1 MAASPDGRPESG
13 ADRPAA
19 PPGRVLARPHAHRLP
34 ASCPTVTGEGASAWS
49 RAPRGAPAFP
59 HLPTWLPPLRP
70 GRQPSPVCPPA
81 LCLPHCERA
90 SFRQGLSAPHLGT
103 AGASGGTI
111 RASRQGEGTEGATG
125 TPPLPRAPPG
135 PRPPHARQP
144 EALPSSLSVLAAAAP
159 APPATPCGSLLG
171 RRPPSPCPCWTR
183 HLAGQTSGPS
193 RSPPTG
199 KQQCEPSPPSAEQNP
214 AWMGHGAHRLPGTLD
229 VRPYA
234 WGRRDPQECPFRGET
249 APVPAAC
256 IAKCRSTFP
265 GRLPAGAGLPLG
277 VVSGSPGPR
286 GARPLGW
293 HVHSTTLCPGTCP
306 RHLWAAPG
314 LAAARWSGL
323 RYGRRPLASALPAS
337 PCRGRDGA
345 PGAAVSKPAGPGRPA
360 RGRPGRRAGDR
371 GLPAPAITERP
382 GRRAPR
388 DPPRPLHLLLSTSR
402 TRSSSVFPGPRREAF
417 PGP

>member
-1 MAASPDGRPESG
+1 M
-13 ADRPAA
+13 
-19 PPGRVLARPHAHRLP
+19 
-34 ASCPTVTGEGASAWS
+34 TGEGASARS

-171 RRPPSPCPCWTR
+171 RCPPSPCPCWTR

-229 VRPYA
+229 VRPHA

-265 GRLPAGAGLPLG
+265 GRPASWRGAAPGSGLWEPWAPWGQAAGLARPQHHALPGHLPAAPVGRAGPGSRALVWAAVRQAAARLRPPGQPVPGQGRGPRGSRLQAGRSWATCAGAAWAEGGGQRPSCPG
-277 VVSGSPGPR
+277 DHREARAPGSPGP
-286 GARPLGW
+286 
-293 HVHSTTLCPGTCP
+293 
-306 RHLWAAPG
+306 
-314 LAAARWSGL
+314 
-323 RYGRRPLASALPAS
+323 ASASTPPAFHEPDS
-337 PCRGRDGA
+337 LLKCVSWA
-345 PGAAVSKPAGPGRPA
+345 PT
-360 RGRPGRRAGDR
+360 R
-371 GLPAPAITERP
+371 GLPGAVSA
-382 GRRAPR
+382 
-388 DPPRPLHLLLSTSR
+388 
-402 TRSSSVFPGPRREAF
+402 
-417 PGP
+417 